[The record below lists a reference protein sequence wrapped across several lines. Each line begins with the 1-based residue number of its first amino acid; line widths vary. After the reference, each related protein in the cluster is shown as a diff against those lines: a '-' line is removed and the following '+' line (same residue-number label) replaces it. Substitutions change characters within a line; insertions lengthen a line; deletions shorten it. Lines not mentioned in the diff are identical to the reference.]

1 MDDLLAEFVAETR
14 EMLAALAGEIVAWEA
29 DPSDRARLDTIFRF
43 VHTVKGN
50 CGFFDFPRLEAL
62 SHAAEDALADVRA
75 DRRSAD
81 RRLVDAVLAVIDRIG
96 VMIEE
101 IERGEPLSE
110 ATDDVL
116 IAALNG
122 TADANDLALMQST
135 IGATPSASA
144 AEQRTIRLPVELID
158 QVMSGVSEMVLARND
173 IARRMQLVGTE
184 TGIEAPFSR
193 LSALITEVR
202 DAITRTRM
210 RRIEGLFATFPR
222 LVRDLSAELGKQVFI
237 ELENGEVELDREMIE
252 LIRDPLLHIIRNAVD
267 HGIEAPADR
276 LAAGKREAG
285 MLTVSARQTGNT
297 IHIGI
302 MDDGRGIDCDR
313 LAAKAIDAGII
324 TAERAAAMSRGEKI
338 ELIFEAGLSTAH
350 RVTAISGRGVGMDVV
365 RANIE
370 KFGGTLEIESLPG
383 EGTRFLIC
391 VPLTLSILPSLTVES
406 CGQTFAIPR
415 SYVEEIVSTAGG
427 QLEFAQ
433 VGERRYVTFRDR
445 RLACVSL
452 GTALE
457 LEETEDEASLFVI
470 LRLGWGDLYAL
481 AVDRIFDHHELV
493 IKPLSPG
500 IMQSGQFVGCTQLDD
515 GTPVLVLDV
524 TAIGHGAGIPRE
536 LHRPTSAPQRTVS
549 RTERE
554 GLRVILFRALGG
566 ERRAIAMSAVE
577 QVERADA
584 TAIRNPGP
592 DAQIVMG
599 EEILPLVGV
608 PEGAELPER
617 ITVLRLGDGGEP
629 IAYAASEV
637 LDIATLSGVL
647 KRVNGQPTVVGVTL
661 VDGETAE
668 LVDCHALFASH
679 ASQGLGSH
687 SLTCRLTGE
696 DGWMRNFL
704 GPIIEAAGYRL
715 VEDDEPADIAFVD
728 GTPDDGLDCDARK
741 AIHLRSTPGN
751 AGPNS
756 KEGADSIYRYDRAA
770 LMAAL
775 LRAGEELAA

>member
-29 DPSDRARLDTIFRF
+29 DPTERSRLDTIFRF

-50 CGFFDFPRLEAL
+50 CGFFDFPKLEAL
-62 SHAAEDALADVRA
+62 SHAAEDALSDVRA
-75 DRRSAD
+75 GRRVPD

-101 IERGEPLSE
+101 IERGEALSE
-110 ATDDVL
+110 ANDEIL
-116 IAALNG
+116 IAALKG
-122 TADANDLALMQST
+122 ELEEAEIPLSP
-135 IGATPSASA
+135 GATRRSFSA

-173 IARRMQLVGTE
+173 IARRLQTGGIE

-252 LIRDPLLHIIRNAVD
+252 LIRDPLLHILRNAVD
-267 HGIEAPADR
+267 HGIESPADR

-302 MDDGRGIDCDR
+302 MDDGRGIDCDG
-313 LAAKAIDAGII
+313 LAAKAIEAGIVS
-324 TAERAAAMSRGEKI
+324 AETVAEMSRTEKI
-338 ELIFEAGLSTAH
+338 ELIFEPGLSTAH
-350 RVTAISGRGVGMDVV
+350 RVTSISGRGVGMDVV
-365 RANIE
+365 RSNIE

-406 CGQTFAIPR
+406 GGQTFAIPR
-415 SYVEEIVSTAGG
+415 SYVEEIVSASGG
-427 QLEFAQ
+427 ELEFAEI
-433 VGERRYVTFRDR
+433 GERRYLTFRDR

-452 GTALE
+452 DSALGLGE
-457 LEETEDEASLFVI
+457 READASLFVI

-481 AVDRIFDHHELV
+481 AVDRIFDHQELV

-500 IMQSGQFVGCTQLDD
+500 IMQSGLFVGCTQLDD

-536 LHRPTSAPQRTVS
+536 LQRPTAAVAHT
-549 RTERE
+549 TAAAAERE
-554 GLRVILFRALGG
+554 GLRVILFRALCG
-566 ERRAIAMSAVE
+566 ERRAIAMSVVE
-577 QVERADA
+577 QVERVDA
-584 TAIRNPGP
+584 GCVRNPGP
-592 DAQIVMG
+592 DAQIVLG

-608 PEGAELPER
+608 AQGEELPER
-617 ITVLRLGDGGEP
+617 LTVLRLGDGGEP
-629 IAYAASEV
+629 IAYAAREV
-637 LDIATLSGVL
+637 LDISMLSGEL
-647 KRVNGQPTVVGVTL
+647 KPVKGKPAVAGVTL
-661 VDGETAE
+661 IDGETAE
-668 LVDCHALFASH
+668 LVDCHALFASNGAPRAANH
-679 ASQGLGSH
+679 A
-687 SLTCRLTGE
+687 LTCRLAGS

-704 GPIIEAAGYRL
+704 GPIIEAAGYRI
-715 VEDDEPADIAFVD
+715 VDGDEPADVAFVEPNGAEGD
-728 GTPDDGLDCDARK
+728 FDARM
-741 AIHLRSTPGN
+741 AIRLRNEPGSGG
-751 AGPNS
+751 GP
-756 KEGADSIYRYDRAA
+756 DSIYRYDRAA
-770 LMAAL
+770 LMSAL

>member
-29 DPSDRARLDTIFRF
+29 NPADRARLDTIFRF

-50 CGFFDFPRLEAL
+50 CGFFDFPQLESL

-75 DRRSAD
+75 GRRQAD
-81 RRLVDAVLAVIDRIG
+81 SRLVDAVLAVIDRIG
-96 VMIEE
+96 VMIAE

-110 ATDDVL
+110 AADDKL
-116 IAALNG
+116 IAALAG
-122 TADANDLALMQST
+122 TLDENEQAIAQ
-135 IGATPSASA
+135 IGGAPRSAA
-144 AEQRTIRLPVELID
+144 PVAEQRTIRLPVELID

-173 IARRMQLVGTE
+173 LARRMLVLGTD
-184 TGIEAPFSR
+184 TGLEAPFSR
-193 LSALITEVR
+193 LSGLIAEVR

-222 LVRDLSAELGKQVFI
+222 LVRDLSAELGKQVFV

-267 HGIEAPADR
+267 HGIENPADR

-285 MLTVSARQTGNT
+285 MLTISARQSGNT

-302 MDDGRGIDCDR
+302 MDDGRGIDAER
-313 LAAKAIDAGII
+313 LAAKAIASGTHTADEIAGM
-324 TAERAAAMSRGEKI
+324 TREEKI
-338 ELIFEAGLSTAH
+338 ELVYEAGLSTAES
-350 RVTAISGRGVGMDVV
+350 VTAISGRGVGMDVV

-391 VPLTLSILPSLTVES
+391 VPLTLSILPSLTVEAG
-406 CGQTFAIPR
+406 GQTFAIPR

-433 VGERRYVTFRDR
+433 IGERRFVTFRDR

-452 GTALE
+452 GDQLGIGNEAEAAL
-457 LEETEDEASLFVI
+457 FII

-493 IKPLSPG
+493 IKPLAPG
-500 IMQSGQFVGCTQLDD
+500 IMKSGLFVGCTQLDD

-524 TAIGHGAGIPRE
+524 AAIGYGAGIPRE
-536 LHRPTSAPQRTVS
+536 LHRPSTIAAHNAPN
-549 RTERE
+549 TERE
-554 GLRVILFRALGG
+554 GLRVILFRALDG

-584 TAIRNPGP
+584 SAVRHPGP
-592 DAQIVMG
+592 DAQIVLG
-599 EEILPLVGV
+599 EDILPLAGISA
-608 PEGAELPER
+608 GSELPER
-617 ITVLRLGDGGEP
+617 ITVLRLGDGGER
-629 IAYAASEV
+629 IAFAAREV
-637 LDIATLSGVL
+637 LDIATLTGVL
-647 KRVNGQPTVVGVTL
+647 KRVNGQTQVVGVTM

-668 LVDCHALFASH
+668 LVDCHALFAGH
-679 ASQGLGSH
+679 VSQSAGQG
-687 SLTCRLTGE
+687 SLTCRLNGE
-696 DGWMRNFL
+696 DAWMRNFL
-704 GPIIEAAGYRL
+704 GPIIEAAGYKI
-715 VEDDEPADIAFVD
+715 VGNGPADIAFVD
-728 GTPDDGLDCDARK
+728 GEIADDEECEARK
-741 AIHLRSTPGN
+741 AIRLRDAPGLSG
-751 AGPNS
+751 GP
-756 KEGADSIYRYDRAA
+756 DSIYRYDRAG

>member
-14 EMLAALAGEIVAWEA
+14 EMLAALSGEIVAWEA
-29 DPSDRARLDTIFRF
+29 DPGDRARLDTIFRF

-75 DRRSAD
+75 ERRHAD
-81 RRLVDAVLAVIDRIG
+81 SRLVDAVLAVIDRIG
-96 VMIEE
+96 VMIGE
-101 IERGEPLSE
+101 IDRGEPLSE
-110 ATDDVL
+110 ADDDRL
-116 IAALNG
+116 IAALAG
-122 TADANDLALMQST
+122 DFDESSVPAVRTA
-135 IGATPSASA
+135 GAAVAASA
-144 AEQRTIRLPVELID
+144 VAEQRTIRLPVELID

-173 IARRMQLVGTE
+173 IARRMQLMSNGAILE
-184 TGIEAPFSR
+184 GPFGR

-222 LVRDLSAELGKQVFI
+222 LVRDLSADLGKQVFV

-267 HGIEAPADR
+267 HGIETPAAR
-276 LAAGKREAG
+276 RAAGKREAG
-285 MLTVSARQTGNT
+285 MLTISARQTGNT

-313 LAAKAIDAGII
+313 LAAKAVAAGLRS
-324 TAERAAAMSRGEKI
+324 EEQVAAMSREEKI
-338 ELIFEAGLSTAH
+338 ELIYEAGLSTADA
-350 RVTAISGRGVGMDVV
+350 VTAISGRGVGMDVV

-391 VPLTLSILPSLTVES
+391 VPLTLSILPSLTVEAA
-406 CGQTFAIPR
+406 GQTFAIPR

-427 QLEFAQ
+427 NLEFAQ

-452 GTALE
+452 GDALGLPVAE
-457 LEETEDEASLFVI
+457 EASLFVL

-481 AVDRIFDHHELV
+481 AVDRIFDHQELV

-500 IMQSGQFVGCTQLDD
+500 IMHSGLFVGCTQLDD

-524 TAIGHGAGIPRE
+524 AAIGYGAGIPRE
-536 LHRPTSAPQRTVS
+536 LHRPTAAAIASAPA
-549 RTERE
+549 ERE
-554 GLRVILFRALGG
+554 GLRVVLFRALDG

-577 QVERADA
+577 QVERAA
-584 TAIRNPGP
+584 AEQIRHPGP
-592 DAQIVMG
+592 DAQVVLG
-599 EEILPLVGV
+599 EEILPLAGLSQ
-608 PEGAELPER
+608 GAELPER
-617 ITVLRLGDGGEP
+617 LTILRLGDGGGRV
-629 IAYAASEV
+629 AYAAREV
-637 LDIATLSGVL
+637 LDIATLSGAL
-647 KRVNGQPTVVGVTL
+647 ERVGGQASVVGVTL
-661 VDGETAE
+661 IDGETAE
-668 LVDCHALFASH
+668 LVDCHALFAQH
-679 ASQGLGSH
+679 AAKSSGARP
-687 SLTCRLTGE
+687 LTCRLAGD
-696 DGWMRNFL
+696 DGWMRSFL

-715 VEDDEPADIAFVD
+715 AADGETADIAFID
-728 GTPDDGLDCDARK
+728 SAAEEQPEAEARTAIRLLDAPGAPGSADA
-741 AIHLRSTPGN
+741 
-751 AGPNS
+751 
-756 KEGADSIYRYDRAA
+756 IYRYDRPA

>member
-14 EMLAALAGEIVAWEA
+14 EMLAALAGEIVAWES

-62 SHAAEDALADVRA
+62 SHAAEDALSDVRA
-75 DRRSAD
+75 DRRAAD

-110 ATDDVL
+110 AADDLL

-122 TADANDLALMQST
+122 TADEAELQLVQAVGGVT
-135 IGATPSASA
+135 ASASA

-173 IARRMQLVGTE
+173 IARRIQQGGAE

-222 LVRDLSAELGKQVFI
+222 LVRDLSAELGKQIFI

-267 HGIEAPADR
+267 HGIESPADR

-302 MDDGRGIDCDR
+302 MDDGRGIDCAR
-313 LAAKAIDAGII
+313 LAVKAVAAGLYTEEEI
-324 TAERAAAMSRGEKI
+324 AAMSRERKI
-338 ELIFEAGLSTAH
+338 ELIYEPGLSTADA
-350 RVTAISGRGVGMDVV
+350 VTAISGRGVGMDVV

-391 VPLTLSILPSLTVES
+391 VPLTLSILPSLTVET

-433 VGERRYVTFRDR
+433 VGELRYVTFRER

-452 GTALE
+452 GTSLG
-457 LEETEDEASLFVI
+457 LEESAAEAQLFVI

-500 IMQSGQFVGCTQLDD
+500 IMQSGLFVGCTQLDD

-524 TAIGHGAGIPRE
+524 TAIGHAAGIPRE
-536 LHRPTSAPQRTVS
+536 LHRPTASAARGAS

-554 GLRVILFRALGG
+554 GLRVILFRALCG

-584 TAIRNPGP
+584 SAIRNSGP

-608 PEGAELPER
+608 PGGIELPER
-617 ITVLRLGDGGEP
+617 LTVLRLGDGGEP
-629 IAYAASEV
+629 IAYAAREV

-647 KRVNGQPTVVGVTL
+647 KRVGGKPTVVGVTL

-668 LVDCHALFASH
+668 LVDCHALFAAH
-679 ASQGLGSH
+679 AAQGAVAH
-687 SLTCRLTGE
+687 SLTCKLAGE

-715 VEDDEPADIAFVD
+715 VEGDEAADIAFVD
-728 GTPDDGLDCDARK
+728 PSSGAEAEGTARK
-741 AIHLRSTPGN
+741 AIHLRSTPGE
-751 AGPNS
+751 AG
-756 KEGADSIYRYDRAA
+756 GADSIYRYDRAG

-775 LRAGEELAA
+775 MRAGEELAA

>member
-14 EMLAALAGEIVAWEA
+14 EMLAALAGEIVAWETNPA
-29 DPSDRARLDTIFRF
+29 DRTRLDTIFRF

-50 CGFFDFPRLEAL
+50 CGFFDFPQLEAL

-75 DRRSAD
+75 GRRQPDS
-81 RRLVDAVLAVIDRIG
+81 RLVDAVLAVIDRIG
-96 VMIEE
+96 VMIAE

-110 ATDDVL
+110 AADDVL
-116 IAALNG
+116 IAALAG
-122 TADANDLALMQST
+122 TLDEGEQATAQ
-135 IGATPSASA
+135 IGGVQRSAAPA

-173 IARRMQLVGTE
+173 LARRMQGLGTD
-184 TGIEAPFSR
+184 TGLEAPFSR
-193 LSALITEVR
+193 LSGLIAEVR

-222 LVRDLSAELGKQVFI
+222 LVRDLSAELGKQVFV

-276 LAAGKREAG
+276 LSAGKREAG
-285 MLTVSARQTGNT
+285 MLTISARQSGNT

-302 MDDGRGIDCDR
+302 MDDGRGIDGDR
-313 LAAKAIDAGII
+313 LAAKAIASGTH
-324 TAERAAAMSRGEKI
+324 TAEQVAAMSREEKI
-338 ELIFEAGLSTAH
+338 ELVYEAGLSTADS
-350 RVTAISGRGVGMDVV
+350 VTSISGRGVGMDVV

-391 VPLTLSILPSLTVES
+391 VPLTLSILPSLTVEAG
-406 CGQTFAIPR
+406 GQTFAVPR
-415 SYVEEIVSTAGG
+415 SYVEEIVSAAGG
-427 QLEFAQ
+427 SLDFAQ

-452 GTALE
+452 GGE
-457 LEETEDEASLFVI
+457 LGIDSGDEPALFVI

-500 IMQSGQFVGCTQLDD
+500 IMKSGLFVGCTQLDD

-524 TAIGHGAGIPRE
+524 AAIGYGAGIPRE
-536 LHRPTSAPQRTVS
+536 LHRPSTIAAHAAP
-549 RTERE
+549 RTELE
-554 GLRVILFRALGG
+554 GLRVILFRALDG
-566 ERRAIAMSAVE
+566 ERRAIAMSVVE

-584 TAIRNPGP
+584 AAVRRPGP
-592 DAQIVMG
+592 DAQVVLG
-599 EEILPLVGV
+599 EDILPLAGV
-608 PEGAELPER
+608 PEAAELPER
-617 ITVLRLGDGGEP
+617 LTVLRLGDGGER
-629 IAYAASEV
+629 IAYAAREV
-637 LDIATLSGVL
+637 LDIATLGGVL
-647 KRVNGQPTVVGVTL
+647 KRVNGQTQVVGVTM

-668 LVDCHALFASH
+668 LVDCHALFAGH
-679 ASQGLGSH
+679 AAQSAGHGT
-687 SLTCRLTGE
+687 LTCRLSG
-696 DGWMRNFL
+696 DDAWMRNFL
-704 GPIIEAAGYRL
+704 APIIEAAGYRI
-715 VEDDEPADIAFVD
+715 VAEGPADIAFIDGEMVD
-728 GTPDDGLDCDARK
+728 DEECEARK
-741 AIHLRSTPGN
+741 AIRLRSAPGS
-751 AGPNS
+751 AG
-756 KEGADSIYRYDRAA
+756 GVDSIYRYDRAA

-775 LRAGEELAA
+775 MRAGEELAA

>member
-29 DPSDRARLDTIFRF
+29 NPADRARLDTIFRF

-50 CGFFDFPRLEAL
+50 CGFFDFPQLESL

-75 DRRSAD
+75 GRRQAD
-81 RRLVDAVLAVIDRIG
+81 SRLVDAVLAVIDRIG
-96 VMIEE
+96 VMIAE
-101 IERGEPLSE
+101 IERGEPLSD
-110 ATDDVL
+110 AADDVL
-116 IAALNG
+116 IAALSG
-122 TADANDLALMQST
+122 ALEEADQALAT
-135 IGATPSASA
+135 IGGGVQRSVAPA

-173 IARRMQLVGTE
+173 LARRMQGLGSD
-184 TGIEAPFSR
+184 TGLEAPFSR

-222 LVRDLSAELGKQVFI
+222 LVRDLSAELGKQVFVEI
-237 ELENGEVELDREMIE
+237 ENGEVELDREMIE

-267 HGIEAPADR
+267 HGIEPPADR

-285 MLTVSARQTGNT
+285 MLTVSARQSGNT

-302 MDDGRGIDCDR
+302 MDDGRGIDVER
-313 LAAKAIDAGII
+313 LAAKAIASGTH
-324 TAERAAAMSRGEKI
+324 TAEQVAAMSREEKI
-338 ELIFEAGLSTAH
+338 ELIYEAGLSTAEA
-350 RVTAISGRGVGMDVV
+350 VTSISGRGVGMDVV

-391 VPLTLSILPSLTVES
+391 VPLTLSILPSLTVEAG
-406 CGQTFAIPR
+406 GQTFAIPR

-427 QLEFAQ
+427 SLEFAQ

-452 GTALE
+452 GDALGIADE
-457 LEETEDEASLFVI
+457 AEASLFVI
-470 LRLGWGDLYAL
+470 LRLGWGDLYAM

-500 IMQSGQFVGCTQLDD
+500 IMQSGLFVGCTQLDD

-524 TAIGHGAGIPRE
+524 AAIGYGAGIPRE
-536 LHRPTSAPQRTVS
+536 LHRPSTIAAHAAPRS
-549 RTERE
+549 ERE
-554 GLRVILFRALGG
+554 GLRVILFRALDG

-577 QVERADA
+577 QVERAEA
-584 TAIRNPGP
+584 SAVRRPGA
-592 DAQIVMG
+592 DAQIVLG
-599 EEILPLVGV
+599 EEILPLAGV
-608 PEGAELPER
+608 PEGCGLPER
-617 ITVLRLGDGGEP
+617 ITVLRLGDGSQRV
-629 IAYAASEV
+629 AYAASEV
-637 LDIATLSGVL
+637 LDIATLTGVL
-647 KRVNGQPTVVGVTL
+647 KRVNGQTSVVGVTM

-668 LVDCHALFASH
+668 LVDCHALFSSH
-679 ASQGLGSH
+679 ASQSAGHG
-687 SLTCRLTGE
+687 SLTCRL
-696 DGWMRNFL
+696 DGDDAWMRNFL
-704 GPIIEAAGYRL
+704 GPIIEAAGYRI
-715 VEDDEPADIAFVD
+715 VPEGPADIAFLD
-728 GTPDDGLDCDARK
+728 GDLKDDGECEARRAIRLRDA
-741 AIHLRSTPGN
+741 PGSAN
-751 AGPNS
+751 GA
-756 KEGADSIYRYDRAA
+756 EGIYRYDRAG